1 LGRLEELDLTKRLI
15 DEIGRFCIGKM
26 SEGEIETM
34 KLEKKGEQKKTS
46 W

>member
-1 LGRLEELDLTKRLI
+1 LEELDLAI
-15 DEIGRFCIGKM
+15 EIGRFCIGKM